1 MSDFETKKSV
11 HINLTKSTHA
21 SLRVELIRR
30 GLSMQETF
38 DHLASLICEND
49 PSLLE
54 KLDEIEVLK
63 RNKQLNQVKKSDA
76 DSVYRMINQESSI
89 D

>member
-1 MSDFETKKSV
+1 MSAFETKKSI
-11 HINLTKSTHA
+11 HINLTKSTHTL
-21 SLRVELIRR
+21 LRVELLRR

-49 PSLLE
+49 PE
-54 KLDEIEVLK
+54 IIHKLDEIELLK
-63 RNKQLNQVKKSDA
+63 KNKMLRQVKKSDA
-76 DSVYRMINQESSI
+76 DSVYEMISEETSS

>member
-1 MSDFETKKSV
+1 VALLK
-11 HINLTKSTHA
+11 
-21 SLRVELIRR
+21 R

-49 PSLLE
+49 PTLTE
-54 KLDEIEVLK
+54 KLDEIELLK
-63 RNKQLNQVKKSDA
+63 KHKKLNQVKPSDA
-76 DSVYRMINQESSI
+76 DSVYRMINEDHPI

>member
-1 MSDFETKKSV
+1 MSVFETKKSI
-11 HINLTKSTHA
+11 HINLTKSTHTL
-21 SLRVELIRR
+21 LRVELLRR

-49 PSLLE
+49 PDIIH
-54 KLDEIEVLK
+54 KLDEIEMLK
-63 RNKQLNQVKKSDA
+63 KNKMLKQVKKSDA
-76 DSVYRMINQESSI
+76 DSVYEMISEETSG

>member
-11 HINLTKSTHA
+11 HINLTKSTHS
-21 SLRVELIRR
+21 SLRVALIKR

-38 DHLASLICEND
+38 DYLASLICEND
-49 PSLLE
+49 PDLIE
-54 KLDEIEVLK
+54 KLDEIEMLK
-63 RNKQLNQVKKSDA
+63 RNKKIKQVRNSDA
-76 DSVYRMINQESSI
+76 DSVYRMINQDSPI

>member
-1 MSDFETKKSV
+1 M
-11 HINLTKSTHA
+11 
-21 SLRVELIRR
+21 RR

-49 PSLLE
+49 PALIDKLE
-54 KLDEIEVLK
+54 EIELLK
-63 RNKQLNQVKKSDA
+63 KNKKIKQVKKSDA
-76 DSVYRMINQESSI
+76 DSLYRMINEESPI